1 MIFTDFE
8 IATCNEVEK
17 ALILHKTVVNC
28 WYIMLLLNFATLR
41 YLCPQLPHFEKS
53 WRGIWKEKLEF
64 LYSWYFEFIV
74 IKFWV
79 FRSDPKNVYILWW
92 HSYGLYQYEIIL
104 MYERI
109 LLMFQMDLINVHV
122 YTCCLKVVLILH
134 ESCLNK

>member
-41 YLCPQLPHFEKS
+41 YLCPQLLILKRVKEVFERRS
-53 WRGIWKEKLEF
+53 WNF
-64 LYSWYFEFIV
+64 CTVNNFEFIV
-74 IKFWV
+74 LKFWV